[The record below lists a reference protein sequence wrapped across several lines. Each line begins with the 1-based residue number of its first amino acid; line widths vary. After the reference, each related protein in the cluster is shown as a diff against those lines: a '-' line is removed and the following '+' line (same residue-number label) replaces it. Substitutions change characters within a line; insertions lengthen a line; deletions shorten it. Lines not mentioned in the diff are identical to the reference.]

1 MARKVRRVRRRAS
14 QADSGNSNIK
24 QSSGNREEELR
35 EEYAYVLH
43 DLRQILIL
51 AVAMFLLLIVA
62 NLIL

>member
-14 QADSGNSNIK
+14 QADSGKSNIK
-24 QSSGNREEELR
+24 QSSGNKEEELR
-35 EEYAYVLH
+35 EEYAYVVH

>member
-14 QADSGNSNIK
+14 QGDSGNRNIK
-24 QSSGNREEELR
+24 QSSGNKEEDLR
-35 EEYAYVLH
+35 EEYAYVVH

>member
-24 QSSGNREEELR
+24 QSSGNKEEDLR
-35 EEYAYVLH
+35 EEYAYVVH

>member
-35 EEYAYVLH
+35 EEYAYVVH